1 MIWRIS
7 ILMAVVDLAATA
19 SLWYYLADVG
29 ISGPFL
35 YALSAAW
42 IFSSARW
49 RYCWSTSP
57 LKSTAVPFPA
67 CAGAAPSTKRQP
79 RESPLSNVAQ

>member
-7 ILMAVVDLAATA
+7 ILMAVVDLVATA

-29 ISGPFL
+29 IRGSFL

-42 IFSSARW
+42 IFSICA
-49 RYCWSTSP
+49 
-57 LKSTAVPFPA
+57 LAVLLVYVA
-67 CAGAAPSTKRQP
+67 VEVNVRSVPSVRRRRT
-79 RESPLSNVAQ
+79 

>member
-29 ISGPFL
+29 IRGPFL

-42 IFSSARW
+42 IFSICA
-49 RYCWSTSP
+49 
-57 LKSTAVPFPA
+57 LAVLLVYVA
-67 CAGAAPSTKRQP
+67 VEVNGRSVPSVRRRRT
-79 RESPLSNVAQ
+79 